1 MNHDEREHGRSREV
15 VYCVIAPTPSNGLK
29 KAYWQR
35 VGMAFENRDGSR
47 AVLLNALPLNGRLIL
62 RREQGLERI
71 GREAD
76 PKDFQAA

>member
-1 MNHDEREHGRSREV
+1 MRPEASESGRSRET
-15 VYCVIAPTPSNGLK
+15 VYCVIDPSPSNGLK

-35 VGMAFENRDGSR
+35 VGVAFENRDGSR

-71 GREAD
+71 GLGAD